1 METESDLFLSSLEIF
16 SKSDF
21 SRSLDYRI
29 PSKVEV

>member
-1 METESDLFLSSLEIF
+1 METESDPSINSLKIF

-29 PSKVEV
+29 HSKVEA